1 MKTFDNYDANDF
13 MKSIKDYGDR
23 WNVTTYI
30 VVKNKVNQWFP
41 KSVFLMSQISLYS
54 ENKPVVELL
63 FGDKIN
69 HKNKVCLL
77 SGSQL

>member
-30 VVKNKVNQWFP
+30 VVKNT
-41 KSVFLMSQISLYS
+41 
-54 ENKPVVELL
+54 LL
-63 FGDKIN
+63 LNCI
-69 HKNKVCLL
+69 LL
-77 SGSQL
+77 